1 MHSCEHCTEAGL
13 TSFNVVPYPTPSASH
28 DSLVRALSGRLVL
41 GQALQTL
48 CPSSTLHWQL
58 FLRLCDGFRIQNCP
72 KIAARA
78 GCPTCGGGNWA
89 FNLCASPTNFQT
101 SGSACSSPV
110 DSALA
115 SSSMGSQNQ
124 STTTLVS
131 TFTKPGQ
138 KNSFFVPNLTQFW
151 RFNRSLLM
159 RHRFVV
165 VIDTKRSNLKPNHQI

>member
-58 FLRLCDGFRIQNCP
+58 ILHLCSGFWIQNCS

-78 GCPTCGGGNWA
+78 GCPTCAGGNWA
-89 FNLCASPTNFQT
+89 FSLCASP
-101 SGSACSSPV
+101 
-110 DSALA
+110 
-115 SSSMGSQNQ
+115 
-124 STTTLVS
+124 
-131 TFTKPGQ
+131 
-138 KNSFFVPNLTQFW
+138 NSFPNFRFCMLFSCGLSTGLFFYGVSEPIYHYTGKYLHHLYQIWLHFGGLIGVCWCVIGLLLLLTQ
-151 RFNRSLLM
+151 LT
-159 RHRFVV
+159 
-165 VIDTKRSNLKPNHQI
+165 DTKRSNLKPNHQI